1 MKTRLLFL
9 TLLAAAVLLA
19 AGCETV
25 DTRIK
30 EKPEV
35 FAGLDAATQA
45 KLKQGIIDLG
55 FTEDMVYIA
64 LGAPDQKRESISA
77 HGRTITWI
85 YNTYYDY
92 YDGSAYIHYHRRV
105 YYDPVLSTYRVFY
118 RPALADVY
126 VSAAEER
133 IRVVFKEG
141 KVSVIEQAKD

>member
-1 MKTRLLFL
+1 MKPRLFSFL
-9 TLLAAAVLLA
+9 VLATAVLLA
-19 AGCETV
+19 AGCQTV

-30 EKPEV
+30 EKSEI
-35 FAGLDAATQA
+35 FAGLDPATQA

-64 LGAPDQKRESISA
+64 LGAPDQKRETISA
-77 HGRTITWI
+77 HGREITWI

-92 YDGSAYIHYHRRV
+92 YDGSAYIGYHRRV
-105 YYDPVLSTYRVFY
+105 YYDPVLSTYRVFC

-126 VSAAEER
+126 IPAAEER
-133 IRVVFKEG
+133 IRVVFKDG